1 MSSQQRLRP
10 AVEGAI
16 IVAFAMVL
24 SFIPHTVGVS
34 AIEVQYGLIP
44 ITLYAL
50 RRGFPAALM
59 AGLIWGLLD
68 MFLRG
73 IPGGSVLN
81 AFQGFLEY
89 PLAFTAVGVAGIW
102 ASAFRQAVRRDRTTT
117 AKGFIVLAALAGGI
131 AKYACHFLAG
141 IVFWGS
147 YAPAGQS
154 PVLYSLVIN
163 GGSAVASVTLAVVV
177 LLITF
182 RVAPQLFVVKNR
194 Q

>member
-1 MSSQQRLRP
+1 MSSNRLIV

-16 IVAFAMVL
+16 IVAFAMAL
-24 SFIPHTVGVS
+24 NYIPHTVGVS
-34 AIEVQYGLIP
+34 AIEVQFGLIP
-44 ITLYAL
+44 LTLYAL
-50 RRGFPAALM
+50 RRGLMPALM
-59 AGLIWGLLD
+59 AGLVWGLLD

-81 AFQGFLEY
+81 AWQGILEY
-89 PLAFTAVGVAGIW
+89 PLAFTLIGAAGMMT
-102 ASAFRQAVRRDRTTT
+102 SAFRQAVRRDRQ
-117 AKGFIVLAALAGGI
+117 GLMRGLIVAAALVGGV
-131 AKYACHFLAG
+131 AKYACHFAAG

-163 GGSAVASVTLAVVV
+163 GGSAIVSIILAAVV
-177 LLITF
+177 LLIVN

-194 Q
+194 G